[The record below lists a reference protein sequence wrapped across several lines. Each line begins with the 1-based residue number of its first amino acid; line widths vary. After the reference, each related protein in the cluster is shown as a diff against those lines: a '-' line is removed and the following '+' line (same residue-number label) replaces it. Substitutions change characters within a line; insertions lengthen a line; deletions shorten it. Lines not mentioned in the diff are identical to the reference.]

1 MPLYEYLCTK
11 CGKRTEALQRV
22 GADPLKECPECGGA
36 LERLISAPAIQF
48 KGSGW
53 YVTDYAKRNSPGE
66 SGSSSSGAP
75 GKGSESKPAEKSAD
89 KPASSSDTKPK
100 AS

>member
-22 GADPLKECPECGGA
+22 GEDPLTECPSCGGD

-53 YVTDYAKRNSPGE
+53 CVTDYAKRSA
-66 SGSSSSGAP
+66 SADSADSAKASA
-75 GKGSESKPAEKSAD
+75 GKPESKPAD
-89 KPASSSDTKPK
+89 KPAAADSKTKV
-100 AS
+100 S